1 MSLDPHEPIEGELP
15 ENAVELLRAWVI
27 DGNLHC
33 QLNIGPAD
41 EDAAVVFAILLADV
55 ARHVANALQKTQGI
69 PAAGTLA
76 KLQQHFN
83 TELNSATADIKGGG
97 FVC

>member
-1 MSLDPHEPIEGELP
+1 MSFDPNEPIEGELP

-41 EDAAVVFAILLADV
+41 EDAAVVFAILLSDV
-55 ARHVANALQKTQGI
+55 ARHVAEVVQKTQGV
-69 PAAGTLA
+69 PAQETLT
-76 KLQQHFN
+76 KLRQHFN
-83 TELNSATADIKGGG
+83 AELNSPSADVKGG

>member
-1 MSLDPHEPIEGELP
+1 MNFNANEPIEGELP
-15 ENAVELLRAWVI
+15 PNAVELLRAWVL

-41 EDAAVVFAILLADV
+41 EDATVVFAILLSDV
-55 ARHVANALQKTQGI
+55 ARHVADVVQQTQGI
-69 PAAGTLA
+69 PADETLN
-76 KLQQHFN
+76 KLRQHFSA
-83 TELNSATADIKGGG
+83 ELNAAAAHPEGG

>member
-1 MSLDPHEPIEGELP
+1 MSFSPHEPIAGKLP
-15 ENAVELLRAWVI
+15 ANAVELLRAWLI

-41 EDAAVVFAILLADV
+41 DDAAIIFGILLSDV
-55 ARHVANALQKTQGI
+55 ARHVADVLQRTQEI
-69 PAAGTLA
+69 PVAETLA
-76 KLQQHFN
+76 KLRQHFN
-83 TELNSATADIKGGG
+83 AELSAPTADTKGG

>member
-1 MSLDPHEPIEGELP
+1 MSFDPHEPIEGELP

-41 EDAAVVFAILLADV
+41 EDAAVVFAILLSDV
-55 ARHVANALQKTQGI
+55 ARHVAEVVQKTQGV
-69 PAAGTLA
+69 PAQETLT
-76 KLQQHFN
+76 KLRQHFN
-83 TELNSATADIKGGG
+83 AELNSPSADLKGG

>member
-1 MSLDPHEPIEGELP
+1 MTLDPQEPIQGELP

-41 EDAAVVFAILLADV
+41 EDAAIVFAILLSDV
-55 ARHVANALQKTQGI
+55 ARHVADALQKTQGV
-69 PAAGTLA
+69 PADETLA
-76 KLQQHFN
+76 KLRQHFN
-83 TELNSATADIKGGG
+83 AELSSPSSDAKGGL
-97 FVC
+97 VC

>member
-1 MSLDPHEPIEGELP
+1 MTFDPHEPIEGELP
-15 ENAVELLRAWVI
+15 ANAVELLRAWVI

-41 EDAAVVFAILLADV
+41 EDAAVVFAILLSDV
-55 ARHVANALQKTQGI
+55 ARHVADAMQRMQGV
-69 PAAGTLA
+69 PVAETLI
-76 KLQQHFN
+76 KLRQHFN
-83 TELNSATADIKGGG
+83 AELNTPTAEAKGG

>member
-1 MSLDPHEPIEGELP
+1 MTFDPQEPIEGELP

-41 EDAAVVFAILLADV
+41 EDAAVVFAILLSDV
-55 ARHVANALQKTQGI
+55 ARHVADAMQRMQGV
-69 PAAGTLA
+69 PVAETLA
-76 KLQQHFN
+76 KLRQHFN
-83 TELNSATADIKGGG
+83 AELNSPTAETKGG

>member
-1 MSLDPHEPIEGELP
+1 MATNPNQPIEGVLP

-41 EDAAVVFAILLADV
+41 EDAAIIFGILLSDV
-55 ARHVANALQKTQGI
+55 ARHVAEVVQKTQGV
-69 PAAGTLA
+69 PAEETLS
-76 KLQQHFN
+76 KLRQHFN
-83 TELNSATADIKGGG
+83 AEVSGPTAGLKGG

>member
-1 MSLDPHEPIEGELP
+1 MTFDSQEPIEGELP

-41 EDAAVVFAILLADV
+41 EDAAVVFAILLSDV
-55 ARHVANALQKTQGI
+55 ARHVADAMERMQGI
-69 PAAGTLA
+69 PVTETLT
-76 KLQQHFN
+76 KLRQHFN
-83 TELNSATADIKGGG
+83 AELDAPTAGTKGG

>member
-1 MSLDPHEPIEGELP
+1 MAFDPHEPIEGELP

-33 QLNIGPAD
+33 QLNIGPSD
-41 EDAAVVFAILLADV
+41 EYATIIFAILLSDV
-55 ARHVANALQKTQGI
+55 ARHVAEVLQKTQGI
-69 PAAGTLA
+69 PPAETLT
-76 KLQQHFN
+76 KLRQHFN
-83 TELNSATADIKGGG
+83 AELNSPSADTKGG